1 MRMKNLSV
9 LGLVLGLAP
18 TVSLAEVE
26 LSGYLSWAATYGSND
41 DDISYYN
48 ELANTNNWD
57 FDTRSNHVGV
67 QLYSALTDKVSVT
80 LGLTAEGGQSGYNV
94 TPEWAYG
101 TYQFNDDWGLRMGRF
116 KGPFYMVSDYRDV
129 GYAYPWVR
137 PPEEVYST
145 NPIKSVN
152 GLDLVFQKSH
162 QNVSYLLEIYG
173 GSGTNTTLANPN
185 TPIYDPISGAYQ
197 GSIGELFGTGFEA
210 EFETYNSLG
219 FNAVIGTEAVSFRA
233 GYYDTKVNAT
243 GFGINEQS
251 GSFAGLGLIVDW
263 RNIVLY
269 SEYVVRDTD
278 NTTAMNYAF
287 PDQNAWYVTLGYRY
301 RTVLPYITVAE
312 LTEGA
317 DNDFGSALEQSSV
330 ALGLRWDIDDAAAV
344 KFEVKQADPGES
356 TGYYNSP
363 TPDKLGLFDG
373 PMSDDGTIYTITFDT
388 IF

>member
-18 TVSLAEVE
+18 AVSLAEVE
-26 LSGYLSWAATYGSND
+26 ISGYLSFAANYADSDNTLD
-41 DDISYYN
+41 TSYYN
-48 ELANTNNWD
+48 DLANTDHWD

-67 QLYSALTDKVSVT
+67 QIYSALTDKVSVT
-80 LGLTAEGGQSGYNV
+80 LGLTAEGGQSDYQV
-94 TPEWAYG
+94 EPEWAYG

-145 NPIKSVN
+145 NPIKSIN

-162 QNVSYLLEIYG
+162 QNVNYLVEFYG
-173 GSGTNTTLANPN
+173 GSGKNTALANPN
-185 TPIYDPISGAYQ
+185 AGLGADYPVD
-197 GSIGELFGTGFEA
+197 
-210 EFETYNSLG
+210 FETYNSLG
-219 FNAVIGTEAVSFRA
+219 FNASVGTESVTFRA
-233 GYYDTKVNAT
+233 GYYNTKVDVPDFLIEA
-243 GFGINEQS
+243 ES

-269 SEYVVRDTD
+269 SEYIQRDTD
-278 NTTAMNYAF
+278 TNLAGAF
-287 PDQNAWYVTLGYRY
+287 PDQNAWYATLGYRY
-301 RTVLPYITVAE
+301 RTVLPYVTFADID
-312 LTEGA
+312 EG
-317 DNDFGSALEQSSV
+317 NDAVPNALRQSSV

-344 KFEVKQADPGES
+344 KFEAKQTDAGES
-356 TGYYNSP
+356 SFGGP
-363 TPDKLGLFDG
+363 FAKIGLWDTPQTDKGNV
-373 PMSDDGTIYTITFDT
+373 YTITFDT